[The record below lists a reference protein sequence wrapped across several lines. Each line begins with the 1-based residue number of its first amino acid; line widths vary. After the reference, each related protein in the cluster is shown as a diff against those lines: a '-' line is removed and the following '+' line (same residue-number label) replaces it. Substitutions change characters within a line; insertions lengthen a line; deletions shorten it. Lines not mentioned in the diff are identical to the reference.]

1 MSQLPTPCLKR
12 SRADADADAEDGGP
26 AHRRLRGG
34 TASEPSVA
42 HAVSAV
48 VVQARP
54 AASETDWLR
63 PDIYG
68 ALVKENGALRDE
80 IKMLRGRDAARENA
94 VLRDEVEM
102 LRGRMAGV
110 RRAADGV

>member
-1 MSQLPTPCLKR
+1 MNQLPTPGLKR
-12 SRADADADAEDGGP
+12 SRPDAED
-26 AHRRLRGG
+26 GG
-34 TASEPSVA
+34 TASEPTVA

-48 VVQARP
+48 VVQVRPVADGP

-63 PDIYG
+63 PDIYS

-94 VLRDEVEM
+94 VLRDEIEM
-102 LRGRMAGV
+102 LRGRIAGV